1 MRKINAG
8 YAQFDALPAR
18 ERRDAFALAAQ
29 ELGASVQA
37 IEKDFWVCR
46 TIDAMF
52 KGFGRYARP
61 KLYFKG
67 GTSLSKGY
75 RLIKRF
81 SEDIDIVVSRRG
93 LGITDVADPLA
104 QPSRSKRD
112 KAAETAMAKCGKFVS
127 GRMREKIAKLMPAGC
142 SIEISAE
149 DGCTLEVHYPSLLD
163 PLGYIAPWV
172 KIEVGARGAITPC
185 AEKPIEPYVQGVIGD
200 GWSLGTT
207 GVAMIEAERTFL
219 EKALILHANHC
230 RMRDD
235 PNWRP
240 SDRNHMARHYY
251 DVAMMRASKVG
262 FKAMRDDALLDD
274 VRETKIKMFFAASDK
289 LAEAKRG
296 SIRLTPQAALREFV
310 RADYDAMAGM
320 MFHDPP
326 PFKWII
332 DEIEAADAE
341 INKPGGLQP
350 SGRMSA

>member
-1 MRKINAG
+1 MRTINAG
-8 YAQFDALPAR
+8 YAHFDALPAR

-29 ELGASVQA
+29 ELDASVQA

-52 KGFGRYARP
+52 KGFGRSARP

-93 LGITDVADPLA
+93 LGITDAADPLS
-104 QPSRSKRD
+104 QPSRTKRD
-112 KAAETAMAKCGKFVS
+112 KAAETAVEKCSKFVA
-127 GRMREKIAKLMPAGC
+127 GGMREKLAGIMPAGC
-142 SIEISAE
+142 RIERNAE
-149 DGCTLEVHYPSLLD
+149 DRCTLEVHYPSLLD

-185 AEKPIEPYVQGVIGD
+185 AEKPIEPYVQGVLGST
-200 GWSLGTT
+200 WSLGTE

-230 RMRDD
+230 RLRDD

-251 DVAMMRASKVG
+251 DLAMMRASKAG

-274 VRETKIKMFFAASDK
+274 VRETKIKMFFAGGDK
-289 LAEAKRG
+289 LAEATRG
-296 SIRLTPQAALREFV
+296 SIRLAPQPALREFA

-326 PFKWII
+326 PFKWIM

-341 INKPGGLQP
+341 INKVTGVEQP
-350 SGRMSA
+350 ARRRT